1 MNIGSYQAC
10 LNFVGNDQ
18 IPGLNNLRDCVS
30 QLSKICNCQKSRK
43 AQKGEECNVLYINF
57 ASTVAPNMI
66 EYFKSKTNDATITFT
81 HGSNHVISTITL
93 R

>member
-10 LNFVGNDQ
+10 LNFIGSDQ
-18 IPGLNNLRDCVS
+18 IPALNNLRDCVA
-30 QLSKICNCQKSRK
+30 QLSKICNCQKARK
-43 AQKGEECNVLYINF
+43 TQKSEECNVLYINF
-57 ASTVAPNMI
+57 ASRLAPTLI
-66 EYFKSKTNDATITFT
+66 DYFKTKTTDSTITFT